1 MSVVRSPAYPWSYK
15 RQPGDMIERSDPLR
29 APSLM
34 ILQTLLQ
41 RRFIWRIWTI
51 MVGIGTTERRKSY
64 ALRTAA
70 CQVSVSRL
78 WNISSIWWWTAS
90 TVMASCSNDTH
101 DLPYY
106 FVNYVVPLLFLPSP
120 K

>member
-1 MSVVRSPAYPWSYK
+1 MLVSRSPAYTWLYK

-29 APSLM
+29 ALSLM
-34 ILQTLLQ
+34 ILQTLLR

-51 MVGIGTTERRKSY
+51 TVGIGTTERRKSY

-78 WNISSIWWWTAS
+78 RNISSIQRWTAS
-90 TVMASCSNDTH
+90 TVAASCSNDTH
-101 DLPYY
+101 DLLY
-106 FVNYVVPLLFLPSP
+106 
-120 K
+120 